1 MSKTPPRTTDDDG
14 PTRLPGAEE
23 QPKAPPLG
31 TFWER
36 MHRAVDAIAQGAPD
50 SHAAKLGP
58 VSPSALWSW
67 RRKGAKLADRFDE
80 GERLTGKDHKH
91 LRWYRRLCEA
101 EAARSD
107 TLKALVM
114 TAVEIAAEK
123 GDVRAV
129 GWWAAR
135 VDPDVFG
142 DPLQRERV
150 AMLKLQREQLAKAG
164 GGGTLVVVPSV
175 DMLQAGD
182 VSADLLLRVSPSIG
196 RAEADAIATEAAE
209 DAEP

>member
-1 MSKTPPRTTDDDG
+1 MPKTPPRTTNDDR
-14 PTRLPGAEE
+14 PARLPGAEE

-50 SHAAKLGP
+50 SHAARLGP
-58 VSPSALWSW
+58 VSVSALWRW
-67 RRKGAKLADRFDE
+67 RKRGAELAGREDD
-80 GERLTGKDHKH
+80 GAALTGKDRKH
-91 LRWYRRLCEA
+91 LRWYARLCEA

-107 TLKALVM
+107 WLKAQVV

-150 AMLKLQREQLAKAG
+150 AMLRLQREQLSSAG
-164 GGGTLVVVPSV
+164 GGGTLVVVPSA
-175 DMLQAGD
+175 DMLGAGD
-182 VSADLLLRVSPSIG
+182 VDAELLLRVSPSIG
-196 RAEADAIATEAAE
+196 RREAEGIAAG
-209 DAEP
+209 DDEP